1 MGERDTWEKTG
12 NRLVL
17 VAPSGGDGTAEVSVF
32 PSGVTRILKTATLSA
47 K

>member
-1 MGERDTWEKTG
+1 MGIDR

-32 PSGVTRILKTATLSA
+32 PFEGVTRILKTATLSA